1 MDYNNLKEVMIIENI
16 DVKKLSEASNV
27 SLNTLEKI
35 IKKRK
40 SISPKT
46 QKKIIIGLNKLTDK
60 NHFGFEIF
68 KKSEKKLIN
77 ELKTS
82 EKRISSYKE
91 NLNSIKEEKIDLEKN
106 LFTASIKLDDLEQKL
121 EDYNLSNIESY
132 RINIPKSIK
141 TAFQQYLLFFKDYV
155 ENTKNQELYFEV
167 VRTEEGLRIDVD
179 NKEIELDEI
188 TEWFHEYLS
197 FFQVADNKR
206 TDVLD
211 LEKSKVNNLFV
222 EELKTQ
228 IIKLESTLELLKTKN
243 QLLIEEQRFLKNLTL
258 NLTTKE
264 SRIKDVFKSQKDDL
278 KLDIANGEIESVLG
292 FLLKNLKDDTLNY
305 DLVISSNFRY
315 NQLKNEKM
323 KGTINNEDSKIE
335 LNQITNTILEIINKI

>member
-82 EKRISSYKE
+82 QKRISSYKE

-323 KGTINNEDSKIE
+323 KGTINNADSKIE